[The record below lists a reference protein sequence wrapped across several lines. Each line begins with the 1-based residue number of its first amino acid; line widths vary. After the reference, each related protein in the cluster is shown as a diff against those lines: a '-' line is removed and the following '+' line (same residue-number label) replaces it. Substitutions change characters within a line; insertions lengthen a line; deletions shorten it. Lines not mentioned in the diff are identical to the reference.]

1 MLPPT
6 KKKKMN
12 PLFMKVIV
20 ISVAAH
26 VIAGFIA
33 TIITVANIVIKDD
46 AQFDEPP
53 AVVEETPPPE
63 VKIQIKPAYFRP
75 AHSRTRNRRIRPN
88 NDQRFQSGS

>member
-20 ISVAAH
+20 ISVAMH

-33 TIITVANIVIKDD
+33 TVITVANIV
-46 AQFDEPP
+46 
-53 AVVEETPPPE
+53 TP
-63 VKIQIKPAYFRP
+63 QY
-75 AHSRTRNRRIRPN
+75 
-88 NDQRFQSGS
+88 